1 MFDATL
7 VTAHSDKESAAANFK
22 GGWGFHPLTA
32 WLDNTGEALAAV
44 LRPGNAGSNT
54 AADHIAVTDLALAQ
68 IPDQYRHGVPILVS
82 ADGAGATRANSRSP

>member
-32 WLDNTGEALAAV
+32 WLDNTGEAS
-44 LRPGNAGSNT
+44 LRCCGRATP
-54 AADHIAVTDLALAQ
+54 
-68 IPDQYRHGVPILVS
+68 VP
-82 ADGAGATRANSRSP
+82 TPRAIT